1 MSSWKLQLMDYSG
14 ESNLPRKSLVLVII
28 MLLSVWL
35 PVPAVSGAI
44 QIEDRDFGVLGELY
58 NALDTRSE
66 LLIDDGEADLAA
78 NSMASVDSSV
88 RNSTSSDALG
98 AADDPIPD
106 ATWKNI
112 TIEPV
117 QHPSPYE
124 IILDPSSAPPGAT
137 DSILNTLI
145 NITDYVI
152 WTQYETTDGQ
162 VVDKFE
168 VIDFSA
174 SLLSLFPPLPG
185 QPTPDPFLHE
195 IDIDNLLND
204 GSNSS
209 LEHNCDF
216 FFFNPP
222 SLAISGSIDGLL
234 VLLLTSTRIAS
245 AIPPLFPKV
254 ASCMAKSFAFR
265 FDPLII

>member
-1 MSSWKLQLMDYSG
+1 MDYSV
-14 ESNLPRKSLVLVII
+14 ESNLPRKSLGLVVI

-44 QIEDRDFGVLGELY
+44 QIENRDFGVLAELY

-66 LLIDDGEADLAA
+66 LLIDDGEGDLAA
-78 NSMASVDSSV
+78 NSMRSVDDSI

-98 AADDPIPD
+98 AADNPIPD

-112 TIEPV
+112 TIEEV
-117 QHPSPYE
+117 QHPSPYQ

-137 DSILNTLI
+137 ESILNTLI

-174 SLLSLFPPLPG
+174 SSLSLFPPLPG

-195 IDIDNLLND
+195 IDIDNL
-204 GSNSS
+204 
-209 LEHNCDF
+209 
-216 FFFNPP
+216 
-222 SLAISGSIDGLL
+222 
-234 VLLLTSTRIAS
+234 
-245 AIPPLFPKV
+245 
-254 ASCMAKSFAFR
+254 
-265 FDPLII
+265 

>member
-1 MSSWKLQLMDYSG
+1 
-14 ESNLPRKSLVLVII
+14 

-112 TIEPV
+112 TIEP
-117 QHPSPYE
+117 HS
-124 IILDPSSAPPGAT
+124 T
-137 DSILNTLI
+137 
-145 NITDYVI
+145 
-152 WTQYETTDGQ
+152 
-162 VVDKFE
+162 
-168 VIDFSA
+168 
-174 SLLSLFPPLPG
+174 
-185 QPTPDPFLHE
+185 
-195 IDIDNLLND
+195 
-204 GSNSS
+204 
-209 LEHNCDF
+209 
-216 FFFNPP
+216 
-222 SLAISGSIDGLL
+222 L
-234 VLLLTSTRIAS
+234 VLTR
-245 AIPPLFPKV
+245 
-254 ASCMAKSFAFR
+254 
-265 FDPLII
+265 